1 MVSIKGLMIDSC
13 LPQVKLE
20 KLFQLV
26 IGAIYLSGKKGI
38 FNWKSLEK
46 MAALVMKAKLTT
58 LLQLKV

>member
-1 MVSIKGLMIDSC
+1 MIDSN

-46 MAALVMKAKLTT
+46 MAALVMKAKSII
-58 LLQLKV
+58 LLPLKV